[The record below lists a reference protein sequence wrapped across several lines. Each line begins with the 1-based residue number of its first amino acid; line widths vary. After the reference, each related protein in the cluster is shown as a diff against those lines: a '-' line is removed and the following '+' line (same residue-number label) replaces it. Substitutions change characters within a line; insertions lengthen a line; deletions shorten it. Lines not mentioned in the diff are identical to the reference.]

1 MIQIQTPTAPGK
13 TSLCSNDD
21 INQKL
26 INMDIIICMYIVH
39 VLPPDVFFLWER
51 CFGIPQEP
59 GSHLIEFPGSSGY
72 RPEQLDMLQRIKN
85 VRYEKMKPRRWSL
98 WTTTNGRYLVSIQR
112 GQELTPQ
119 TICRRYFCPR
129 LCCLSIRLTLL
140 NKAPRLSIKIDVWI
154 LLYDTV
160 FVNLNQLIYK

>member
-1 MIQIQTPTAPGK
+1 MEETVIPFTPTRCLLSLRMLLWD
-13 TSLCSNDD
+13 TSRARFALD
-21 INQKL
+21 
-26 INMDIIICMYIVH
+26 
-39 VLPPDVFFLWER
+39 R
-51 CFGIPQEP
+51 IPWFKWLSTRATRYVTADQ
-59 GSHLIEFPGSSGY
+59 
-72 RPEQLDMLQRIKN
+72 N

-129 LCCLSIRLTLL
+129 FCCLSIRLTLL

-160 FVNLNQLIYK
+160 FVKLNQLIHK